1 MAIPFPPTAYVYT
14 GVNYTPAQAFVGLP
28 NATPITYNDPVT
40 LVEHV
45 ASITSNDGKTLTIS
59 SEGKSIPLPISG
71 DGTAAIPVSILASP

>member
-1 MAIPFPPTAYVYT
+1 MAIPFPPTAYVYP
-14 GVNYTPAQAFVGLP
+14 GANYTPAQVFIGLS

-45 ASITSNDGKTLTIS
+45 ASITANDGKTLTVN
-59 SEGKSIPLPISG
+59 SEGRSILLPISG